1 VKFPRRP
8 GRFGHSPAKQP
19 FSPIRRVFFILSQF
33 PPEETMKQKDAG
45 IVALK
50 QSVAELKE
58 TLTHLTR
65 QLN

>member
-1 VKFPRRP
+1 
-8 GRFGHSPAKQP
+8 
-19 FSPIRRVFFILSQF
+19 
-33 PPEETMKQKDAG
+33 MKQKDAG

-58 TLTHLTR
+58 TLTHLAR